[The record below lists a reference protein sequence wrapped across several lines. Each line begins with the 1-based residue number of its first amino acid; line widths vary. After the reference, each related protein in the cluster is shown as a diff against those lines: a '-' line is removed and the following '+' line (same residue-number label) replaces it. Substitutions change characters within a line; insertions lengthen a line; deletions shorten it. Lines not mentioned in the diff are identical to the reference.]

1 MSTTN
6 RRQVIKNL
14 LAVGSTSTLASCAGK
29 KHHADLGMLYDRAAQ
44 RSEESRNPIIL
55 VPGILGSYLKHEPDG
70 ERVWGVIGKNSIK
83 KHTPLLAHPM
93 EIGKP
98 LNQLHDDVVADG
110 VLRTVTLSFGARVQ
124 VQAYAQLI
132 ETLGAGGY
140 QDQTIGEANPID
152 YGSDHYTCFQFGYD
166 WRRSCAENAAKLD
179 EFLKEKREYVR
190 EQNMK
195 KFGRP
200 GNLKFDLVAHSMG
213 GLITRYY
220 QMYGG
225 APLPPGGG
233 KPKLTWAGTRNLN
246 KVILVAP
253 PNAGSCEVYDRLRNG
268 LNTTRLTGR
277 FSAALTGTLPTLYE
291 LLPRERHNFIVDENG
306 KNLPILDP
314 DMWQTRG
321 WGLAD
326 PNNDKDLKLILPEVA
341 SADTRRRIALDH
353 QRKCLN
359 NAAQFQAAIDH
370 PTNLPANAGLYL
382 FAGDSE
388 RTARTIT
395 VQPSGDFKTTKYAAG
410 DYAVSRSSALLDE
423 RDAND
428 SGPLKTPIDWT
439 QVTFI
444 AGSHLGLTKDPSFTD
459 NMLYILLEKKIKKR

>member
-1 MSTTN
+1 MPITH
-6 RRQVIKNL
+6 RREVIKNL
-14 LAVGSTSTLASCAGK
+14 LAVGSTSTLASCANK
-29 KHHADLGMLYDRAAQ
+29 KPQADLGTLYNKAAQ
-44 RSEESRNPIIL
+44 RSVESRNPIIL

-70 ERVWGVIGKNSIK
+70 KRVWGVIGKNSIK
-83 KHTPLLAHPM
+83 EDTPLLAHPM

-98 LNQLHDDVVADG
+98 LNQLHDNVVPDG
-110 VLRTVTLSFGARVQ
+110 VLRTVTLSIGARIE

-132 ETLGAGGY
+132 EALGAGGY
-140 QDQTIGEANPID
+140 HDETIGNANPVN
-152 YGSDHYTCFQFGYD
+152 YGVDHYTCFQFAYD
-166 WRRSCAENAAKLD
+166 WRRSSAENAAKFD

-190 EQNMK
+190 EKNMK

-200 GNLKFDLVAHSMG
+200 GNLKFDVVAHSMG
-213 GLITRYY
+213 ALVTRYY
-220 QMYGG
+220 QMYGS
-225 APLPPGGG
+225 APLPAGGG
-233 KPKLTWAGTRNLN
+233 KPKLTWAGARNLN

-291 LLPRERHNFIVDENG
+291 LLPRERHSFIVDENG

-314 DMWQTRG
+314 DMWEARG

-326 PNNDKDLKLILPEVA
+326 PKNDNELKMILPEVA

-353 QRKCLN
+353 QRKCLK
-359 NAAQFQAAIDH
+359 NAAQFQAATDH
-370 PTNLPANAGLYL
+370 PTNLPEGSGLYL

-395 VQPSGDFKTTKYAAG
+395 IGSSGDYKTTRYSAG
-410 DYAVSRSSALLDE
+410 DYAVTRSSALLDE
-423 RDAND
+423 RDQND

-444 AGSHLGLTKDPSFTD
+444 AGSHLGLTKDPTFTD